1 MCEGV
6 HCFPRRGVCLV
17 GSMGIVSF
25 VVLLFLLV
33 CFCRVVGDGLPCVEF
48 CFSIEIVSSWWS
60 GK

>member
-6 HCFPRRGVCLV
+6 SCFQRRGVCLV

-25 VVLLFLLV
+25 VVLLFFLV
-33 CFCRVVGDGLPCVEF
+33 CAFHVVVDGLPCVEF
-48 CFSIEIVSSWWS
+48 CFGIEIVSSWWS